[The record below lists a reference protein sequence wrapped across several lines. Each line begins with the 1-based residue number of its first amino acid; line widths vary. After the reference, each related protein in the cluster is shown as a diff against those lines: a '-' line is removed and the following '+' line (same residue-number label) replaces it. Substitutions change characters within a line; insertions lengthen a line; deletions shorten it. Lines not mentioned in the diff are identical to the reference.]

1 MLSSLFTSRSLYITH
16 TSCYYCLGLTLCY
29 MQQIVTQI
37 YLLCHFI
44 WLILFS
50 STFAIL
56 HFLGADTVTEIIYVD
71 SNSHNLWAT
80 LKWSFTSLFDCRPP
94 IRPTIKNLSWHCD
107 IRRPTWVQYSGV
119 NPIRYLNFRAKHFK
133 AKRFRIKHFWANLVN
148 II

>member
-1 MLSSLFTSRSLYITH
+1 MKNHFSIKCIRCPLIFISEYNHTYHTH

-37 YLLCHFI
+37 YLLCFFI

-56 HFLGADTVTEIIYVD
+56 HFLGADTVTDIIYVD

-80 LKWSFTSLFDCRPP
+80 LKWSFYVSFCPPSAHPSDHKKLILTLWCPTSNLGP
-94 IRPTIKNLSWHCD
+94 IQWGQSYTM
-107 IRRPTWVQYSGV
+107 
-119 NPIRYLNFRAKHFK
+119 FK
-133 AKRFRIKHFWANLVN
+133 L
-148 II
+148 